1 MRLSGDY
8 RNHAGVIRVTL
19 RAAPGPPSTV
29 KRVPMF
35 RTIALLL
42 TMLVALA
49 AGVALAPSVAQAR
62 YASIAVDVDSGQ
74 VLHAVNAA
82 TPNYPA
88 SLTKMMT
95 LYLLFEALENRKSVE
110 QGKRVAVRVNIGGRR
125 NNK

>member
-19 RAAPGPPSTV
+19 RASPGAPATV

-42 TMLVALA
+42 PMLVALS

-62 YASIAVDVDSGQ
+62 YASLVFAFDSGP
-74 VLHAVNAA
+74 VLPAGNAS
-82 TPNYPA
+82 TPPYPA
-88 SLTKMMT
+88 PLTNT
-95 LYLLFEALENRKSVE
+95 ITPSPLFAARSTATV
-110 QGKRVAVRVNIGGRR
+110 
-125 NNK
+125 

>member
-62 YASIAVDVDSGQ
+62 YASIVVDVERGRSEVTCVGQ
-74 VLHAVNAA
+74 AWA
-82 TPNYPA
+82 
-88 SLTKMMT
+88 LTCSSRWPQNHSKKKKLST
-95 LYLLFEALENRKSVE
+95 
-110 QGKRVAVRVNIGGRR
+110 
-125 NNK
+125 